1 MTLREAL
8 KNQGNTDESI
18 EEIIADMVASVNAGE
33 DPETVLEG
41 EGLEPDYVMDLL
53 EECDA

>member
-8 KNQGNTDESI
+8 KSRGDDDSTIEMVIDDMIHQVELGENPDE
-18 EEIIADMVASVNAGE
+18 
-33 DPETVLEG
+33 VLHG

-53 EECDA
+53 EEMV

>member
-8 KNQGNTDESI
+8 ANKGNEPEVI
-18 EEIIADMVASVNAGE
+18 EEIIESMVQSVNEGE
-33 DPETVLEG
+33 DPEEVLYG

-53 EECDA
+53 EECM